1 MQGRWPDVRI
11 EIWSDVVCPWCYIGK
26 RRLEKALA
34 TFPHEVEV
42 IWRSYQLDPG
52 SPKEAVDTV
61 ADYLGKKYGG
71 GAEAGRSMVDRV
83 EAVAAGEGMIWRHS
97 QSLRVN
103 TMDAHRL
110 LHAALADGGPKLQGD
125 LKEALLKAYFVDA
138 RNVAD
143 HGVLREI
150 AVGVGL
156 DGARVDDVLASVVYT
171 DEVWNDQQT
180 AASIGATG
188 VPFYVIDRAYGVAGA
203 EAAEVFT
210 DVLQQAWE
218 ASHPS
223 LQIIQADD
231 ACGPDGCA
239 VPVR

>member
-1 MQGRWPDVRI
+1 MRWADVRI

-34 TFPHEVEV
+34 TFPHEVEI

-52 SPKEAVDTV
+52 SPKNAVDTV

-71 GAEAGRSMVDRV
+71 GAEAGRAMVDRV

-110 LHAALADGGPKLQGD
+110 LHAALADGGPKVQGD

-143 HGVLREI
+143 HDVLREI

-156 DGARVDDVLASVVYT
+156 DATRVDEVLASVVYT

-180 AASIGATG
+180 AASLGATG
-188 VPFYVIDRAYGVAGA
+188 VPFYVIDRKYGIAGA
-203 EAAEVFT
+203 EAAEAFG
-210 DVLQQAWE
+210 DVLRQAWE
-218 ASHPS
+218 SAHPS
-223 LQIIQADD
+223 LQLIQAED
-231 ACGPDGCA
+231 ACGPDGCV
-239 VPVR
+239 VPQR

>member
-1 MQGRWPDVRI
+1 MLI

-42 IWRSYQLDPG
+42 VWRSYQLDPG

-61 ADYLGKKYGG
+61 ADYLGTKYGG
-71 GAEAGRSMVDRV
+71 GAEAGRAMVDRV

-110 LHAALADGGPKLQGD
+110 LHAALADGGPALQGD

-143 HGVLREI
+143 HAVLREI

-156 DGARVDDVLASVVYT
+156 EEARVDEVLASVVYT

-180 AASIGATG
+180 AASLGATG
-188 VPFYVIDRAYGVAGA
+188 VPFYVIDRKYGVAGA

-210 DVLQQAWE
+210 DVLRQAWE

-231 ACGPDGCA
+231 ACGPDGCEL
-239 VPVR
+239 PQR

>member
-1 MQGRWPDVRI
+1 
-11 EIWSDVVCPWCYIGK
+11 
-26 RRLEKALA
+26 LEKALA

-42 IWRSYQLDPG
+42 IWRSYQLDPS
-52 SPKEAVDTV
+52 SPKEPVDTV

-71 GAEAGRSMVDRV
+71 GAEAGRAMVDRV

-97 QSLRVN
+97 QSLRVS

-110 LHAALADGGPKLQGD
+110 LHAALADGGPALQGD

-143 HGVLREI
+143 HAVLREI
-150 AVGVGL
+150 AVGTGM
-156 DGARVDDVLASVVYT
+156 DAARVDEVLSSAVYT

-180 AASIGATG
+180 AASLGATG
-188 VPFYVIDRAYGVAGA
+188 VPFYVIDRAYGIAGA
-203 EAAEVFT
+203 ESAEVFT
-210 DVLQQAWE
+210 DVLQQAWA

-223 LQIIQADD
+223 LQLIQADD
-231 ACGPDGCA
+231 ACGPDGCEI
-239 VPVR
+239 PQR